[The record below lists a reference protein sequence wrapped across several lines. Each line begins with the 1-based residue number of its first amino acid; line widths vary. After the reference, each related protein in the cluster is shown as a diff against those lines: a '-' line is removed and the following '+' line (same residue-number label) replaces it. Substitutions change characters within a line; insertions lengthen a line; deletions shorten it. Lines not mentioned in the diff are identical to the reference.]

1 MLDNITTG
9 STINIKVVKQPT
21 SEAARKT
28 LVRLL
33 SKDADAVADNKR
45 LKDTRKANYN
55 PQPRGGRLYSGR
67 MPKIRN
73 VKGNLGETGT
83 IKATY
88 DVIKDLGSVAKF
100 LEISAA

>member
-1 MLDNITTG
+1 MLDKIETG

-33 SKDADAVADNKR
+33 SKDDAAKADNKR

-55 PQPRGGRLYSGR
+55 PQPRGGRLYSGH
-67 MPKIRN
+67 MVKIRN
-73 VKGNLGETGT
+73 VKANVGEAGT
-83 IKATY
+83 IKATH
-88 DVIKDLGSVAKF
+88 DVIKDLGSVARF
-100 LEISAA
+100 LEIASA